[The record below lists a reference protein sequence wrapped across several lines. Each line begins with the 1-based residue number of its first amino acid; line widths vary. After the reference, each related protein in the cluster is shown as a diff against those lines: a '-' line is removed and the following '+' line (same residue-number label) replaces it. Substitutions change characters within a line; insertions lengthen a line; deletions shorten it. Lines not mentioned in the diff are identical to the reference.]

1 MSGSAS
7 KVARFLESMRVA
19 ATTEFGHIRLRLD
32 GLSFA
37 SQLIPPQVGNSLRAS
52 ILRQIGFQIGLR
64 TLVAG
69 TPRITGGE
77 KPYAH
82 NLRIGS
88 DCVIGLG
95 CEFEIGT
102 IITIGNHVKLDYEVM
117 ILTTTHELGPRDHR
131 AGALVR
137 NPVTIE
143 DGAWI
148 GFRSLVLPGVTIG
161 TGAIVEPCSVV
172 SKSVLPHA
180 RVAGNPARQ
189 LEILGS

>member
-1 MSGSAS
+1 MSK
-7 KVARFLESMRVA
+7 KVERFLEVMRGA

-32 GLSFA
+32 SLSFA
-37 SQLIPPQVGNSLRAS
+37 SRLIPHELGNSLRAS
-52 ILRQIGFQIGLR
+52 ILRQIGFQIGPR

-69 TPRITGGE
+69 TPKITGDDDQ
-77 KPYAH
+77 YVQH
-82 NLRIGS
+82 LRIGS
-88 DCVIGLG
+88 DCLIDLG
-95 CEFEIGT
+95 CEFEVGET
-102 IITIGNHVKLDYEVM
+102 ITIGNHVKLDYEVM

-137 NPVTIE
+137 KPVTIE

-148 GFRSLVLPGVTIG
+148 GFRSIVLPGITVG
-161 TGAIVEPCSVV
+161 TGAIVEPCSLV
-172 SKSVLPHA
+172 SKDVLPHT